1 MKSLA
6 WFVLLVWLSGG
17 VFAAAANYSHEDREP
32 TALEQAAFTRLRQKF
47 PGDILDANLQTFR
60 RLAES
65 PEYLTFLAEA
75 YPDAAPVKAF
85 EAIINFEKII
95 NRILPPKARYLPFYR
110 EQFGVASVDEV
121 TAAEHF
127 LVHFEVTGAWRHDAS
142 KEGGD
147 LPNSERT
154 GEFVPSPRTPARL
167 MATSTA
173 REMLERR
180 FGIDATIRLMQGEW
194 TLIVRHYGIPLLSVA
209 EAHRAEDRR
218 WIKAVFEKHG
228 TAEGSLWIALQDPI
242 LFNRIFYAF
251 TTDETFLTYVYS
263 PVDRHQKV
271 RLPPRLK
278 PRDSAPQERL
288 DP

>member
-1 MKSLA
+1 MKTLA
-6 WFVLLVWLSGG
+6 WLVLLVWLSGG
-17 VFAAAANYSHEDREP
+17 VFTAAADYLHEDREP
-32 TALEQAAFTRLRQKF
+32 TALEQAAFARLRQKF

-60 RLAES
+60 KLAKS
-65 PEYLTFLAEA
+65 PEYLTFLAAA

-85 EAIINFEKII
+85 GAIIDFEKII
-95 NRILPPKARYLPFYR
+95 NRILPPKERYLPFYR
-110 EQFGVASVDEV
+110 EQFNVASVDEV

-127 LVHFEVTGAWRHDAS
+127 LVHFEVTGAWMHSAY

-147 LPNSERT
+147 LPNSERN
-154 GEFVPSPRTPARL
+154 GEFVPSPRTGPRL
-167 MATSTA
+167 MATSAA

-180 FGIDATIRLMQGEW
+180 FGIDATRKLTGAEYTLLIRYFKM
-194 TLIVRHYGIPLLSVA
+194 PLLSVA
-209 EAHRAEDRR
+209 ETHRAEDRR

-228 TAEGSLWIALQDPI
+228 TAEGSLWIALQDPL

-271 RLPPRLK
+271 RLPPRLRQ
-278 PRDSAPQERL
+278 RDSAPKERS

>member
-1 MKSLA
+1 MKTLA
-6 WFVLLVWLSGG
+6 WLVLLVWLSGG
-17 VFAAAANYSHEDREP
+17 VFAAAADYLHEDREP
-32 TALEQAAFTRLRQKF
+32 TALEQAAFARLRQKF

-60 RLAES
+60 KLAKN

-75 YPDAAPVKAF
+75 YPDAASVKAF
-85 EAIINFEKII
+85 EAIIDFEKII
-95 NRILPPKARYLPFYR
+95 NRILPPKERYLLFYR
-110 EQFGVASVDEV
+110 EQFGVDRVNEV

-127 LVHFEVTGAWRHDAS
+127 LVHFEVTGAWMHSAY

-154 GEFVPSPRTPARL
+154 GEFVPSSRTPARL
-167 MATSTA
+167 MATSAA

-180 FGIDATIRLMQGEW
+180 FGIDATRKLTRAEY
-194 TLIVRHYGIPLLSVA
+194 TLLVRYFKMPLLSVA
-209 EAHRAEDRR
+209 EAHLAEDRR

-251 TTDETFLTYVYS
+251 TTDETFLTYIYS

-271 RLPPRLK
+271 RLPPHLRQ
-278 PRDSAPQERL
+278 RDSAPKERS

>member
-60 RLAES
+60 RLAKS
-65 PEYLTFLAEA
+65 PEYLTFLAAA

-95 NRILPPKARYLPFYR
+95 NRILPPKERYLPFYR
-110 EQFGVASVDEV
+110 EQFGVDSVDEV

-194 TLIVRHYGIPLLSVA
+194 TLIVRHFKMPLLNVA

-228 TAEGSLWIALQDPI
+228 TAAGSLWIALQDPI

-278 PRDSAPQERL
+278 PRDSALQERS